1 MRTLMVTGQDGLPP
15 DAWDRCVARDPRG
28 HLLQTWAWGELKRE
42 FGWTPVRIAVSGPT
56 PSGGNG
62 SDERDVVAG
71 AQVLYR
77 RLGPM
82 SMAYVPKGPWCTQD
96 SSESPCVALQTL
108 WQAIHSVSK
117 RMRAV
122 ALKVE
127 PEWYDQERERHEW
140 LSSQGFRPADPV
152 QPRRTLIV
160 DLDADEEEILMRMKS
175 KWRYNVRL
183 SMRRGV
189 EVTAQSSDA
198 IDTFYRLMTIT
209 GERDE
214 FGVHSQAYY
223 RRALELFEPLG
234 RAQLL
239 MAHYE
244 GQPLAGLM
252 VFSFEQRAYYMY
264 GASSNA
270 HRELMPNHQL
280 QWRAMQWA
288 RERGCTEYDLW
299 GITDSDP
306 DSDTEDASAA
316 LGGVER
322 FKAGFGGDIAR
333 TVGAYDWVYL
343 RPLYWVYSQLRQYS
357 LPFV

>member
-1 MRTLMVTGQDGLPP
+1 MRTLMVTGRDGLQP
-15 DAWDRCVARDPRG
+15 DAWDRRVACDPRG

-42 FGWTPVRIAVSGPT
+42 FGWTPVRIAVSAGR
-56 PSGGNG
+56 GE
-62 SDERDVVAG
+62 DEQDVLAG

-77 RLGPM
+77 HLGPV
-82 SMAYVPKGPWCTQD
+82 SMGYVPKGPWCIQEA
-96 SSESPCVALQTL
+96 SAGPPAALQAL
-108 WQAIHSVSK
+108 WQAIHSVSR
-117 RMRAV
+117 RMRAI

-127 PEWYDQERERHEW
+127 PEWYDQERERHTW
-140 LSSQGFRPADPV
+140 LTGQGFRPADPV
-152 QPRRTLIV
+152 QPRRTLVV
-160 DLDADEEEILMRMKS
+160 DLTADEEEILMRMKS

-189 EVTAQSSDA
+189 EVTAQPIDA
-198 IDTFYRLMTIT
+198 IDAFYRLMTIT

-223 RRALELFEPLG
+223 RRALALLRPLG
-234 RAQLL
+234 RAQLF

-252 VFSFEQRAYYMY
+252 AFAFDHRAYYMY
-264 GASSNA
+264 GASSNV

-288 RERGCTEYDLW
+288 KERGCTEYDLW
-299 GITDSDP
+299 GITDRDP
-306 DSDTEDASAA
+306 DEETENGSAA

-322 FKAGFGGDIAR
+322 FKAGFGGDTVR
-333 TVGAYDWVYL
+333 TVGAYDRVYV
-343 RPLYWVYSQLRQYS
+343 RPLYWLYGRLRHHMAS
-357 LPFV
+357 WV

>member
-1 MRTLMVTGQDGLPP
+1 MRTLMVTGRDGLQP
-15 DAWDRCVARDPRG
+15 DAWDRCVACDPRG

-42 FGWTPVRIAVSGPT
+42 FGWTPVRIAVSNED
-56 PSGGNG
+56 GG
-62 SDERDVVAG
+62 DEEDVLAG

-77 RLGPM
+77 HLGPV
-82 SMAYVPKGPWCTQD
+82 SMGYVPKGPWCIQD
-96 SSESPCVALQTL
+96 PSADSPAALQTL
-108 WQAIHSVSK
+108 WQAIHGVSRK
-117 RMRAV
+117 MRAI
-122 ALKVE
+122 AIKVE
-127 PEWYDQERERHEW
+127 PEWYDQEHERHAW
-140 LSSQGFRPADPV
+140 LSDQGFRPADPV
-152 QPRRTLIV
+152 QPRRTLVV
-160 DLDADEEEILMRMKS
+160 DLTADEEEILMRMKS

-189 EVTAQSSDA
+189 EVTAQSVKA
-198 IDTFYRLMTIT
+198 IDAFYRLMTIT

-234 RAQLL
+234 RAQLF

-252 VFSFEQRAYYMY
+252 AFAFSHRAYYMY
-264 GASSNA
+264 GASSNV

-288 RERGCTEYDLW
+288 KERGCTEYDLW
-299 GITDSDP
+299 GITDSDA
-306 DSDTEDASAA
+306 DGEAESGSAT

-322 FKAGFGGDIAR
+322 FKAGFGGDTVR
-333 TVGAYDWVYL
+333 TVGAYDRIYL
-343 RPLYWVYSQLRQYS
+343 PPLYWLYSRLRRYIVS
-357 LPFV
+357 